1 MPALPKSLRNLFPGE
16 HLLLRSLSNHG
27 RMVMLVL
34 ADQGGG
40 PFSET
45 TVQAFG
51 KTVQCIEK
59 ALNSFTTRGR

>member
-1 MPALPKSLRNLFPGE
+1 MKTFRTVV
-16 HLLLRSLSNHG
+16 
-27 RMVMLVL
+27 VMLVL